1 MKSDNI
7 YQFNLELNNGSI
19 LPLSELKGKVILIVN
34 TAIHSPFVYFYPFM
48 ENLYRRFHRDGFEVV
63 DVPSNQFQEQTPESD
78 EEIDTYCRKEFKTT
92 FLRCKKQDV
101 AGENKS
107 ELFAYLIK
115 KKKFKGF
122 DPENLLT
129 PVLNCREIKK
139 GPDWMSN
146 PEIRENFTFFFISRS
161 GKVVKRFEATA
172 QKEKIE
178 ACLVRLLDEIVL

>member
-1 MKSDNI
+1 MKNDNI
-7 YQFNLELNNGSI
+7 YQFNLELNDGSI

-34 TAIHSPFVYFYPFM
+34 TAIHSPFIDFYPFM
-48 ENLYRRFHRDGFEVV
+48 ESLYRRFSSDGFEII
-63 DVPSNQFQEQTPESD
+63 DIPSNQFQEQTPESD
-78 EEIDTYCRKEFKTT
+78 EEIGAYCRKEFKTT

-107 ELFAYLIK
+107 DLFAYLVK

-139 GPDWMSN
+139 GPDWMNN
-146 PEIRENFTFFFISRS
+146 PEIRENFTFFFINRG